1 MDIDAFLNLVQTRRS
16 TRKFKPDAPVAPD
29 DIQKMLEAGRWAMS
43 GANAQPW
50 EYVVVDDT
58 VIKERIVAAWIDVR
72 SDSHII
78 ENTRLPELCPPHFRG
93 SEVVLGFKDAPV
105 FIVVLGDRRTY
116 QVTVLS
122 ANYICGEGGANTD
135 SNYLKNMGN
144 TTQNIHLAAA
154 ALGLGTQWVSTNRLW
169 GEAIKQILGIPDILD
184 VHTIV
189 AVGYP
194 ALPPKYSQR
203 RPLEEIVH
211 HNHYAMDKYRSAE
224 DIIHYVSQ
232 TRAFAK
238 TEYDRWRG

>member
-1 MDIDAFLNLVQTRRS
+1 MEIEAFLKLVQNRRS
-16 TRKFKPDAPVAPD
+16 TRKFKPDVAVAPE

-50 EYVVVDDT
+50 EFVVVNDATTKD
-58 VIKERIVAAWIDVR
+58 ALLNAWLDVR
-72 SDSHII
+72 GESHVI
-78 ENTRLPELCPPHFRG
+78 ENTRIPELCPPHFRG
-93 SEVVLGFKDAPV
+93 TEVVLGFKDAPV

-122 ANYICGEGGANTD
+122 ANYICGEGGVDTD

-144 TTQNIHLAAA
+144 VTQNIHLAAA

-169 GEAIKQILGIPDILD
+169 GEAIKHILGIPDILD

-194 ALPPKYSQR
+194 ALPPKYGQR
-203 RPLEEIVH
+203 RPLEQIVH
-211 HNHYAMDKYRSAE
+211 HNHYEIEKHRTAE
-224 DIIHYVSQ
+224 EIKQFVCNVRDL
-232 TRAFAK
+232 AK
-238 TEYDRWRG
+238 IEYDRWSK